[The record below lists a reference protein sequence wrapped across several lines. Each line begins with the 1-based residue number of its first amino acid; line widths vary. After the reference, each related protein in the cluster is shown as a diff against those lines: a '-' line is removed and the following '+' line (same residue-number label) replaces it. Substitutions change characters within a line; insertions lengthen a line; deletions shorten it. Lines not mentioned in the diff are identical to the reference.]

1 MLGWCA
7 AGALYK
13 AHFYA
18 DQQYNPHALQMAGLY
33 ENETYCL
40 VPHCWLEAGVYGP
53 GPVGAK
59 WPASRRLLR
68 AYHRAFGSGAYASMR
83 ANTLFYSPKRI
94 PVLTQWS
101 GGTWAEARRA
111 QVWAFRIIRAAA
123 LARWLGAVRVL
134 LRRVLQRLGTVDI
147 ADAILA
153 QLASWH
159 AALPHGDALPAAEA
173 GVPEGPPGG

>member
-18 DQQYNPHALQMAGLY
+18 DQQYNPHALQMAELY

-68 AYHRAFGSGAYASMR
+68 AYHRAFGSGAYASLR
-83 ANTLFYSPKRI
+83 CKTVFYSPKRI

-101 GGTWAEARRA
+101 GGTWVEARRA
-111 QVWAFRIIRAAA
+111 QVSAFRIIRAAA

-134 LRRVLQRLGTVDI
+134 LRRALQRLGTVDI

-159 AALPHGDALPAAEA
+159 AALPHGDALP
-173 GVPEGPPGG
+173 G